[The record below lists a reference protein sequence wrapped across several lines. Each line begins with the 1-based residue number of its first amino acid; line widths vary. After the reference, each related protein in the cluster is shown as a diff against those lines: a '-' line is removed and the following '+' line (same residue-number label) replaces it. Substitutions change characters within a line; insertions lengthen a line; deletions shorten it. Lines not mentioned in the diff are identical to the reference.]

1 MIIVIITILQLRS
14 YIRHY
19 RIEGAGLLLD
29 NMNGYGG
36 IIARNVCVQET
47 IYYQGGLS

>member
-1 MIIVIITILQLRS
+1 MIVIIVIITVLQLRL

-19 RIEGAGLLLD
+19 RIEGAGMLRD

-36 IIARNVCVQET
+36 IIARNVCV
-47 IYYQGGLS
+47 